1 MSDEDNLPHM
11 SNDDLASLCAQE
23 TNLYFKHQAYD
34 AQYCFELFRRA
45 IQEGSKSAW
54 QIICVQ
60 YQKLVTGWVH
70 QHYAFAATREEAEYF
85 VNGAFGKISG
95 TLTADKFGKFSDLGY
110 LLRYLKMCVHSVIM
124 DYKRTVDYTALYD
137 WDEATEEESKDLSPE
152 EQAIDHSDQQSLWE
166 LIRSRLHDDKER
178 AVIEGSFIF
187 DLKPQEIYEHFRGVF
202 SDVDEVYRVKQNVI
216 SRLRRDSDLRKLL
229 GLDD

>member
-1 MSDEDNLPHM
+1 MSHEVNLQHM
-11 SNDDLASLCAQE
+11 GNDDLASFCAQE
-23 TNLYFKHQAYD
+23 TNLYFKHQDYD
-34 AQYCFELFRRA
+34 TRYCFELFRRA
-45 IQEGSKSAW
+45 IEEGSKSAW
-54 QIICVQ
+54 EIICVQ
-60 YQKLVTGWVH
+60 YQKLVTGWVN
-70 QHYAFAATREEAEYF
+70 QHYAFAATREEAEFF

-124 DYKRTVDYTALYD
+124 DYKRSVDYTALYD
-137 WDEATEEESKDLSPE
+137 WDEATEEESEDLSPE

-178 AVIEGSFIF
+178 AVIEGSFVF

-216 SRLRRDSDLRKLL
+216 SRLRRDSDLRRLL